1 MAWLDS
7 LSELKQ
13 ELAGV
18 RAERLSQTSADEAE
32 MQKER
37 DELSRLAESLAVS
50 DLLAEMNA
58 TLLDGQGTVEKIVS
72 LESDEED
79 DGDEDAGIEEEED
92 ADVIALILTWEERGE
107 RELAIDL
114 GVTDD
119 GIYVQVNGI
128 EVRAEREALEPALLQ
143 AFREELEL

>member
-7 LSELKQ
+7 LSELKE

-18 RAERLSQTSADEAE
+18 RAERLSQTSVNEAE
-32 MQKER
+32 IQKER
-37 DELSRLAESLAVS
+37 DELSRLAESLEVS

-58 TLLDGQGTVEKIVS
+58 TLLDGQGSVEKIVS
-72 LESDEED
+72 WESDEED
-79 DGDEDAGIEEEED
+79 GGDEEADPDEED

-119 GIYVQVNGI
+119 GTYVQVNGI

>member
-7 LSELKQ
+7 LSELKE

-18 RAERLSQTSADEAE
+18 RAERLSQTSVDEAE
-32 MQKER
+32 IQKER
-37 DELSRLAESLAVS
+37 DELSRLAESLEVS
-50 DLLAEMNA
+50 DLLTEMNA
-58 TLLDGQGTVEKIVS
+58 ALLDGQGSVEKIVS
-72 LESDEED
+72 WESDGDD
-79 DGDEDAGIEEEED
+79 DGDEETGLDEED

-119 GIYVQVNGI
+119 GTYVQVNGI

>member
-7 LSELKQ
+7 LSELKE

-18 RAERLSQTSADEAE
+18 RAERLSQTSVDEAE
-32 MQKER
+32 IQKER
-37 DELSRLAESLAVS
+37 DELSRLAESLEVS

-58 TLLDGQGTVEKIVS
+58 TLLDGQGSVEKIVS
-72 LESDEED
+72 WESDEED
-79 DGDEDAGIEEEED
+79 GGDEEADADEED

-119 GIYVQVNGI
+119 GTYVQVNGI

>member
-1 MAWLDS
+1 MAWRDS
-7 LSELKQ
+7 LAVLKE
-13 ELAGV
+13 ELAGT
-18 RAERLSQTSADEAE
+18 RAERLSQASDEDAE
-32 MQKER
+32 IQKER
-37 DELSRLAESLAVS
+37 EELSRLADSLGVS
-50 DLLAEMNA
+50 GLLSDMNR

-72 LESDEED
+72 WETDED
-79 DGDEDAGIEEEED
+79 DEDGGPGSEGEED

-119 GIYVQVNGI
+119 GVYVQINGI
-128 EVRAEREALEPALLQ
+128 EIRSEREALEPALLQ

>member
-7 LSELKQ
+7 LSELKE

-18 RAERLSQTSADEAE
+18 RAERLSQTSVDEAE
-32 MQKER
+32 IQKER

-58 TLLDGQGTVEKIVS
+58 TLLDGQGSVEKIVS
-72 LESDEED
+72 WEPNEED
-79 DGDEDAGIEEEED
+79 DGDEEANPDEED

-119 GIYVQVNGI
+119 GTYVQVNGI